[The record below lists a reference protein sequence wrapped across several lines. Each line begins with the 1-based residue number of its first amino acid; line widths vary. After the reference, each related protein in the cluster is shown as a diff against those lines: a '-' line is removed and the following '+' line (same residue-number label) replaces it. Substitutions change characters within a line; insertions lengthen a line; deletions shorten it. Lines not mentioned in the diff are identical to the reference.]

1 VRPALTLPG
10 VVRPSA
16 PKKTDYEPWSVLSS
30 PKDGRTGRLGTM
42 ESNNVGY
49 CTREII
55 TSGAVSANLA
65 HRINTF
71 IASSLAF
78 GCHVGCHRCIF
89 DRFLFLNTAVK
100 RNPRSS
106 DLSEW
111 MRARSQIGL
120 ALNLPGQLE
129 IHKNR
134 LEKVPA
140 EK

>member
-49 CTREII
+49 CTSEII
-55 TSGAVSANLA
+55 TSGVVSANLP

-89 DRFLFLNTAVK
+89 DGFLFLNTAVK

-129 IHKNR
+129 IHKNP